1 MKKTILN
8 RIIACLLILTPLL
21 FLGGCATPPPPG
33 PEYVNFTVGVT
44 GTGKTEADL
53 ESAYSLISNIKSPD
67 NILIIYD
74 ASGSMR
80 WPTAP
85 GGEPR
90 YKHAH
95 KSLARYLEGVRASD
109 NVGLIVYGSRYPSGV
124 FGGKIQ
130 NAAVAKKSCT
140 EDIVVTVPFGK
151 FNKGSFR
158 SELDRL
164 SQSRS
169 YRGDTP
175 IGGAIVKATSIFKG
189 IDVDRKHIILITDG
203 AEECFNKGDRS
214 NSVPG
219 SASPED
225 AVQKAADEGITVSI
239 VAYGVGRGKDGH
251 VVANPEQALN
261 SLRNLS
267 TGVFVVA
274 NTGEELTKALM
285 QVEVENFKFDLL
297 DLNKKTVGKFSIGQT
312 IQVDVSK
319 YKDQARKSEAGPD
332 KPPKMKFTITT
343 AAEKGFQKDIGFPVN
358 VKDVRVYLGLK
369 SPGDMDPDIL
379 PPDMRWD

>member
-1 MKKTILN
+1 MKKTILY
-8 RIIACLLILTPLL
+8 RIIACLLISVPFLV
-21 FLGGCATPPPPG
+21 LGGCATPPPPG

-44 GTGKTEADL
+44 GPGKAEADL
-53 ESAYSLISNIKSPD
+53 ESAYGLISNIKSPD

-85 GGEPR
+85 GAEPR
-90 YKHAH
+90 YRNAH
-95 KSLARYLEGVRASD
+95 KSLAKYLEGIRTSD

-130 NAAVAKKSCT
+130 NTAVARKSCT

-151 FNKGSFR
+151 FNKGAFR

-169 YRGDTP
+169 YKGDTP
-175 IGGAIVKATSIFKG
+175 IGGAILKAVGIFKA
-189 IDVDRKHIILITDG
+189 INADRKHIVLITDG
-203 AEECFNKGDRS
+203 AEECFNKDRS

-219 SASPED
+219 SASPEE
-225 AVQKAADEGITVSI
+225 AVRKASDEGITVSI

-251 VVANPEQALN
+251 VVANPEHALN
-261 SLRNLS
+261 SLKNLA

-274 NTGEELTKALM
+274 NTGEELNRALM

-297 DLNKKTVGKFSIGQT
+297 DMNKQVVGKFNIGQT

-319 YKDQARKSEAGPD
+319 YKGQAK
-332 KPPKMKFTITT
+332 KPESRPGAPRMKFTINA
-343 AAEKGFQKDIGFPVN
+343 AAEKGLQKDIGIPVDAKE
-358 VKDVRVYLGLK
+358 VWVYLGLK
-369 SPGDMDPDIL
+369 SAGDIDPDIL
-379 PPDMRWD
+379 PPEMRWD